1 VMVLLVLASLV
12 CEDDAERVLRVAIE
26 WGRYAEHFAYE
37 EGSGM
42 LSLENPESLPT
53 KRKSD

>member
-1 VMVLLVLASLV
+1 MVLLVLASLV